1 MLDNSYDNGKLLP
14 HKINER
20 NNKIENY
27 LQSTEEEKKKKLEK
41 IYGEWK
47 ILKKSTK

>member
-41 IYGEWK
+41 NIWGMENSEK
-47 ILKKSTK
+47 IN